1 MIFRNVSIFFSLL
14 LLLVSA
20 TTVQAVECFAPSPS
34 VKNNIDVYEEIKTRK
49 LTKAE
54 YEQLSQLFT
63 SIKGGWKGKAET
75 VTCKGSQDAPRQ
87 DTVRY
92 DVVSD
97 VETGLSNSIMIKSEL
112 HSGEKKQNYQETLT
126 YFLSPERLGVTDSS
140 RAGRVRAL
148 LNVVMQTDS
157 FVTGIL
163 SPNGWDWSWLFTP
176 QGAPVDVLGL
186 CRHAFDGKCLC
197 AIAPQGFKGL
207 AGLIQ

>member
-140 RAGRVRAL
+140 RAGDVELINVARNFLVYLRKVNKRTPAGGLVAQEFVKSIAVYDHSLMLEDLSYSNGL
-148 LNVVMQTDS
+148 LESRST
-157 FVTGIL
+157 
-163 SPNGWDWSWLFTP
+163 W
-176 QGAPVDVLGL
+176 
-186 CRHAFDGKCLC
+186 K
-197 AIAPQGFKGL
+197 
-207 AGLIQ
+207 LIRR

>member
-54 YEQLSQLFT
+54 YEQLSQLFK

-112 HSGEKKQNYQETLT
+112 HSSEKKQNYQETLT

-140 RAGRVRAL
+140 RAGDVELINVARNFLVYLRKVNKRTPAGGLVAQEFVKSIAVYDHSLMLEDLSYSNGL
-148 LNVVMQTDS
+148 LESRST
-157 FVTGIL
+157 
-163 SPNGWDWSWLFTP
+163 W
-176 QGAPVDVLGL
+176 
-186 CRHAFDGKCLC
+186 K
-197 AIAPQGFKGL
+197 
-207 AGLIQ
+207 LIRR